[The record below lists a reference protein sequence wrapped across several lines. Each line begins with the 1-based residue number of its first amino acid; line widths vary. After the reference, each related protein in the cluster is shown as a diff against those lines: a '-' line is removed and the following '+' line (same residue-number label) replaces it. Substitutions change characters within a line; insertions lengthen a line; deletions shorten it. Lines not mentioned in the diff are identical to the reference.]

1 MIGDILKKLRE
12 HHQLTQSELC
22 KQMGIRPSTYNNY
35 ERNRRCPDADALVRF
50 AQYYHVSADY
60 LLGMTQRPAQ
70 NELDTADE
78 SLLAVFHTLNM
89 QGKSKALEY
98 INDLGEQKKY
108 IKIEFTNHKSS
119 KLDDFNHGV
128 TENGL
133 SSEERYQSY
142 LSFAKK

>member
-12 HHQLTQSELC
+12 HHHLTQSELC
-22 KQMGIRPSTYNNY
+22 KQMGLRPSTYNNY

-60 LLGMTQRPAQ
+60 LLGITQRPAQ

-78 SLLAVFHTLNM
+78 SLLAVFHTLNT

-98 INDLGEQKKY
+98 VYDLSEQKKY
-108 IKIEFTNHKSS
+108 IKIEFNNHKSS
-119 KLDDFNHGV
+119 KPDYPDRSI

-133 SSEERYQSY
+133 SAEEQYQSY

>member
-60 LLGMTQRPAQ
+60 LLGMTQRPG
-70 NELDTADE
+70 TKRIGY
-78 SLLAVFHTLNM
+78 S
-89 QGKSKALEY
+89 GR
-98 INDLGEQKKY
+98 
-108 IKIEFTNHKSS
+108 
-119 KLDDFNHGV
+119 KLVG
-128 TENGL
+128 GL
-133 SSEERYQSY
+133 SYFKYAGKIQGARVY
-142 LSFAKK
+142 K